1 APRRPEPGLLP
12 RLVHALAPSLTPV
25 IIGSLHSPGARA
37 PHADVPVRCPRAVG
51 LALGPA
57 GPAAGGGPGP
67 GGPPARPPPPPRPR
81 RPRGPGAG
89 GCPPCARGLRRRRAG
104 RGALRLLRG
113 DGHPRLPGALRGH
126 A

>member
-1 APRRPEPGLLP
+1 EPGLLP

-57 GPAAGGGPGP
+57 GPAAGGRRGRGAPRADLLRPAGLDRRPPGP
-67 GGPPARPPPPPRPR
+67 GAGGGPPGARGPRPRRARPGAPRRPRRHGPPPPPR
-81 RPRGPGAG
+81 A
-89 GCPPCARGLRRRRAG
+89 PPA
-104 RGALRLLRG
+104 
-113 DGHPRLPGALRGH
+113 
-126 A
+126 